1 MIYDLLII
9 GGGPAGLS
17 AAIYGGWTK
26 LSVLVLEKLSVG
38 GAIVVSKEVK
48 NYPGFPE
55 GISGAELGGLMEEQA
70 KQFGAEIT
78 WGTVTSFE
86 DKGEIKVIK
95 SGKDEY
101 KAKTVLICTGTSH
114 RSLGV
119 PGEEKFKGRGIS
131 YCAICDAPFF
141 KEKEVV
147 VVGGGNTALQEA
159 VSLTKFASKVYIAH
173 HSDQLK
179 AEKAVQEEARNN
191 KKIEILYNTVVKE
204 ILGEDSLEK
213 VVLINNET
221 GEEWDLEVSGVF
233 PYIGVQP
240 NTYFLE
246 NSSVEL
252 DDQGFIITNENME
265 TSVPGIYAAGDV
277 RQKEVP
283 QVVVAAAEGAI
294 AATMVKKYLK
304 ERGGKKENG

>member
-17 AAIYGGWTK
+17 AAIYAGWTK

-38 GAIVVSKEVK
+38 GAIVVSKKVK

-70 KQFGAEIT
+70 RQFGAEIT

-147 VVGGGNTALQEA
+147 VVGGGNSALQEA
-159 VSLTKFASKVYIAH
+159 VSLTKFASKVYIVH
-173 HSDQLK
+173 NSDQLK
-179 AEKAVQEEARNN
+179 AEKPVQEEARNN
-191 KKIEILYNTVVKE
+191 DKIVILYNTVVKE
-204 ILGEDSLEK
+204 ILGEDLLEK

-221 GEEWDLEVSGVF
+221 GEEWALEVSGVF

-283 QVVVAAAEGAI
+283 QIVVAAAEGAI

-304 ERGGKKENG
+304 ERGGKEENG

>member
-1 MIYDLLII
+1 MIYDLLVI

-17 AAIYGGWTK
+17 AAIYGGWTN

-38 GAIVVSKEVK
+38 GAIVVSKKVK

-70 KQFGAEIT
+70 KQFGAKIK
-78 WGTVTSFE
+78 WGTVSSFE
-86 DKGEIKVIK
+86 DKGDIKVVK

-101 KAKTVLICTGTSH
+101 RARTVLICTGTSH

-119 PGEEKFKGRGIS
+119 PGEDKFKGRGIS

-141 KEKEVV
+141 KDKEVM
-147 VVGGGNTALQEA
+147 VVGGGNSALQEA
-159 VSLTKFASKVYIAH
+159 VTLSRFASKVYIAH

-179 AEKAVQEEARNN
+179 GEKDVQEEAKNN
-191 KKIEILYNTVVKE
+191 DRVEILLNTVVKE
-204 ILGEDSLEK
+204 IIGEDLVEK
-213 VVLINNET
+213 VALIDNKT
-221 GEEWDLEVSGVF
+221 GEEWFLEVSGVF

-246 NSSVEL
+246 NTSVEL
-252 DDQGFIITNENME
+252 DEEGFVITNENME

-294 AATMVKKYLK
+294 AATMAKNYLK
-304 ERGGKKENG
+304 RIGGKEKNG